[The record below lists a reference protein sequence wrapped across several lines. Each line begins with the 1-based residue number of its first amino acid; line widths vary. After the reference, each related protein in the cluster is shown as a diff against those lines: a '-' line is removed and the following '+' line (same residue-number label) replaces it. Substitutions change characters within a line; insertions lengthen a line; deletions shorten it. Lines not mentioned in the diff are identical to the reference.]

1 MASFDSDVSNA
12 SARLRGATLA
22 AAVAAALFT
31 LIAGAS
37 DACAAGSIAD
47 DDRPSISDRGRPST
61 ASSSKPSPARDPLD
75 PAFSVPT
82 PPSAPSLGG
91 VRSSA
96 EHRQSGSI
104 AGQGRSLSR
113 DAQKNAAESL
123 HTIVIRGRDENG
135 LAERRYVIPRDIMNP
150 QPIFNND
157 IVRYDS
163 NGAPVTRLQ
172 DEGIKLA
179 REFAK
184 AIEQEE
190 ADRRARGEN
199 VPVRKKRDIW
209 AERQAEIDARIA
221 REGEP
226 VTKNFTIPGTT
237 PEESA
242 AIHSER
248 GGGMIVNGEL
258 VWRVK
263 DEGGR
268 SETTIR
274 IETEEPPATAQAEPQ
289 ATLEG
294 VEEGFSA
301 DDLREAFTLE
311 RMKKDPFIVQELFKD
326 VDRQRM
332 SEEGV
337 EGKCD
342 DCTAPA
348 DAVKPQNTS
357 FLEDVFAL
365 LTGSR
370 TAHAAA
376 PLTREELE
384 VIAKISK
391 EGKDLSENAD
401 VEAAL
406 EFLPEENEAF
416 QAEAMRLVEETAKA
430 RYYARKGTIP
440 EMDRA
445 LEKVAKEEERLRE
458 EAAAANEVRDTYI
471 FVSHSLGDDGLRNI
485 LGYASEHPNVEL
497 VFRGFPEGTNIS
509 TGFAHLRDLIRE
521 FETTPNIIVDP
532 ALFRAY
538 DVKAVPTVVRVSD
551 EELQLRPRAQL
562 LPEVEALLTPE
573 EKEARAAS
581 EARDRE
587 AFESGAYDLVSGRLV
602 PKFIAKVEGL
612 DNARW
617 LNDQIRRGHAGD
629 FGNKGYI
636 YPIWEPDLIAEMQRR
651 ALTIDWEAKKERAME
666 NYWVEAA
673 KEHKALPTTLVSS
686 VRTMDPTV
694 VFTRDVTDTDG
705 NVLFHAGDFVNP
717 LKHREFDLA
726 VVIFNPGDARELDV
740 LKERREEIANRPG
753 VNRIV
758 WLVTEIDPKRGW
770 DAYEEAC
777 NFADAPVFFL
787 TPEIRT
793 RWDVRRTP
801 TVITADAE
809 KKIFLVEELGPK
821 GSEDPSENE
830 IPSKEGGEK

>member
-113 DAQKNAAESL
+113 DAQKNAAESP

-135 LAERRYVIPRDIMNP
+135 PAERRYVIPRDIMNP

-209 AERQAEIDARIA
+209 AERQAEVDARIA

-342 DCTAPA
+342 DCKAPA
-348 DAVKPQNTS
+348 DALKTKNTS
-357 FLEDVFAL
+357 FLEDVFTL

-370 TAHAAA
+370 SANAAA

-391 EGKDLSENAD
+391 EGKDISENAD
-401 VEAAL
+401 VEAARK
-406 EFLPEENEAF
+406 FLPEENAAF
-416 QAEAMRLVEETAKA
+416 EAEAMRLVEETAKA

-445 LEKVAKEEERLRE
+445 LEKVAKEEERQRE
-458 EAAAANEVRDTYI
+458 EAAAANEVRDTYV

-485 LGYASEHPNVEL
+485 LRYASEHPNVEL

-521 FETTPNIIVDP
+521 FETAPNIIVDP

-587 AFESGAYDLVSGRLV
+587 AFESGSYDLVSGRLV

-705 NVLFHAGDFVNP
+705 NVLFHAGDYVNP
-717 LKHREFDLA
+717 LEHREFDLA
-726 VVIFNPGDARELDV
+726 VVVFNPGDERELDV
-740 LKERREEIANRPG
+740 LRERREEIANRPG

-821 GSEDPSENE
+821 GADDPSENE